1 MTENELIEPG
11 VPEWYIR
18 TLGAVETID
27 RSLRRLEDEVIEAIA
42 IEAMDERVR
51 MQMENLLDAL
61 RDIDSSLIL
70 VDMMARDVLDQ
81 VSTEA
86 A

>member
-1 MTENELIEPG
+1 MIKHELVESG
-11 VPEWYIR
+11 VPEWYFK
-18 TLGAVETID
+18 TLSAVETID
-27 RSLRRLEDEVIEAIA
+27 RGLRHLEDEVVDAIA
-42 IEAMDERVR
+42 IETMDERVR

-61 RDIDSSLIL
+61 RDIDSSLVL